1 MEVHHHAHT
10 ERKKWTQ
17 YIWEFLMLFLA
28 VSLGFF
34 VENQREHYVEH
45 QREEQYMQSMIEDLV
60 SDTTQFAS
68 NRRIRVRRLEM
79 IDSMIELLSLPD
91 YKNYTNAIYYF
102 GRVISPPVN
111 IYPNDRT
118 IQQLKSAGGLRLIR
132 KLIVSNNIMAYDQ
145 QMRLV
150 LSQLVDEVELRAEYR
165 QLARSIFDG
174 KVWYSMFAPRTFNRP
189 VNNPPLFKSDPE
201 SINTLISEL
210 QYFKKAD
217 SQQVERITELLDLAT
232 ALLALIKKE
241 YGLK

>member
-1 MEVHHHAHT
+1 MEVHAHPHT
-10 ERKKWTQ
+10 ERKKWTH

-45 QREEQYMQSMIEDLV
+45 QREKQYMRSMIEDLV
-60 SDTTQFAS
+60 SDTTQFAF
-68 NRRIRVRRLEM
+68 NKRTRLRRLEM
-79 IDSMIELLSLPD
+79 IDSMIELLSRPD

-102 GRVISPPVN
+102 GRSISPPVN
-111 IYPNDRT
+111 LYPNDRT

-132 KLIVSNNIMAYDQ
+132 KLNVSNSIMTYDQ

-165 QLARSIFDG
+165 QLARTIFDG
-174 KVWYSMFAPRTFNRP
+174 KVWFSMFNNGTFERP
-189 VNNPPLFKSDPE
+189 KTNPPLFKSDPE
-201 SINTLISEL
+201 SINTLISET

-217 SQQVERITELLDLAT
+217 DQQVERITELINLAT
-232 ALLALIKKE
+232 ALIELIKKE
-241 YGLK
+241 YHLG